1 MAVVAQNEKAVQLL
15 LEADADLN
23 DQIEGW
29 GSVLQLAIFQGNE
42 LIAKYLLE
50 ANADPNLHC
59 EGDFGGVRHP

>member
-1 MAVVAQNEKAVQLL
+1 MAQNEKAVQLL
-15 LEADADLN
+15 LEADADLS

-29 GSVLQLAIFQGNE
+29 GSVLQLAILQGNE